1 MASGT
6 CSPPKVQHV
15 TKASSDEL
23 LRKFAEMDSESPSTK
38 TSRKRDL
45 QIVKGSKKCRRTN
58 HNDENCESPSSKNGV
73 SLVERKSLLP
83 RSSRRSAVLRQIG
96 FRRVSQLRAKEL
108 KHKSLLGTIEKTWRK
123 TVEGASKLFMENH
136 YNRHKRLIND
146 VV

>member
-1 MASGT
+1 MASST
-6 CSPPKVQHV
+6 SSPPKVQHV

-23 LRKFAEMDSESPSTK
+23 LSKFAEMADSESRTK

-45 QIVKGSKKCRRTN
+45 QIVKVSKKCRRTDQ
-58 HNDENCESPSSKNGV
+58 NDENCESPSSKNGV

-96 FRRVSQLRAKEL
+96 IRRLSQLRTKEL